1 MKKERE
7 LKYIEEIN
15 KESREEKFPIK
26 KEFDLNKELDDA
38 LENLNMIAEFSFIIK
53 RIKIKEDT
61 QKDLIKLHEFLNRVA
76 TVKIILEK
84 IKSRMKSK

>member
-7 LKYIEEIN
+7 LRLIKEIN
-15 KESREEKFPIK
+15 KEPREVRFPIK
-26 KEFDLNKELDDA
+26 KKFDLNKELNDA
-38 LENLNMIAEFSFIIK
+38 LKNLDMIAEFSFIIK

-61 QKDLIKLHEFLNRVA
+61 QKDLIKLHEILTRVA

-84 IKSRMKSK
+84 IKSKIK